1 MYYCGIDYHK
11 KYSVVS
17 IIDEN
22 GQPVDQRRIGHQVPN
37 LFEELLGRLDQPV
50 KVVFENSP
58 NWSWLYEIL
67 EQIENVES
75 ITLANPYKVK
85 LICEAQIKTDK
96 IDAGKL
102 AYLLRLDVIPACH
115 VPSRIMRDRKEVLR
129 QRIFWVRERT
139 RIRARI
145 HKILGRQ
152 HELNMPQVTDLFGS
166 KGRAALNKVL
176 LPAPDDLLLKQNLA
190 MHDTLSVQI
199 KEDEKRIE
207 SDGLTDP
214 EVELLR
220 SLPGVGL
227 IISNVMACE
236 IDGIERFRTPRH
248 FAAYCGLVPSTYSS
262 GGKTSHGRMLTGC
275 DKWLKWAFIEA
286 AWIAIGCSPY
296 FGALY
301 QRQRGRGK
309 QANTA
314 ICITAHRMAEI
325 AYKLLKEKR
334 NYKEKIY
341 SGRSDRGLR
350 ASAA

>member
-11 KYSVVS
+11 KYSVAS
-17 IIDEN
+17 IIDEK
-22 GQPVDQRRIGHQVPN
+22 GQPVDERRIGHQAPH
-37 LFEELLGRLDQPV
+37 LFGDLLGTLDQPV
-50 KVVFENSP
+50 NVVFENSP
-58 NWSWLYEIL
+58 NWSWLHEIL
-67 EQIENVES
+67 EQIENVQS

-102 AYLLRLDVIPACH
+102 AWLLRLDVIPACH
-115 VPSRIMRDRKEVLR
+115 VPSRIMRNRKEVLR

-152 HELNMPQVTDLFGS
+152 HELNMPQVSDLFGA
-166 KGRAALNKVL
+166 KGRAALNKVQ

-190 MHDTLSVQI
+190 MHDALSTQI

-207 SDGLTDP
+207 RDGLNDP
-214 EVELLR
+214 DVELLR

-236 IDGIERFRTPRH
+236 IDDIGRFRTSRH

-286 AWIAIGCSPY
+286 AWVAIGCSPY

-325 AYKLLKEKR
+325 AYRLLKER
-334 NYKEKIY
+334 RAYEERIY
-341 SGRSDRGLR
+341 SGRSDHGLR
-350 ASAA
+350 APAA